1 MGSNAWGL
9 SEKALAELRAK
20 RKPFPFGRNE
30 LLLVRKNL
38 FKIRRLHRSRR
49 FQGEASRRRRDKD
62 SRLLIKL
69 LNWLTLF
76 KLQP

>member
-20 RKPFPFGRNE
+20 RKPFPFGRDE

-38 FKIRRLHRSRR
+38 FKIRRLHRLRR
-49 FQGEASRRRRDKD
+49 FQA
-62 SRLLIKL
+62 RLRGGGGIK
-69 LNWLTLF
+69 TAVY
-76 KLQP
+76 